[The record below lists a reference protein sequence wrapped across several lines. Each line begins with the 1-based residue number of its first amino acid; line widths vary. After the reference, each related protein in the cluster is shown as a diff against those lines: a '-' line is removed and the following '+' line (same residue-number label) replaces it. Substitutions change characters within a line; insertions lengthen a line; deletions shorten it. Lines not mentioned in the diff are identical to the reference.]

1 MAARTQ
7 GAFARS
13 RPHPSRGDNSLYNHW
28 HSNIITM
35 YQLGI
40 LLNGLGLRAT
50 TCAPRVLGAALVQ
63 PPFVEAR
70 IDSTGILYQCEARV
84 VA

>member
-1 MAARTQ
+1 
-7 GAFARS
+7 
-13 RPHPSRGDNSLYNHW
+13 
-28 HSNIITM
+28 M